1 MCAWIT
7 LGWQFLYDVE
17 NVEWHT
23 ACAQSTNIPPAIPTD
38 TERENPLKWRMRIT
52 YRIEKANI
60 YYILVCLLGFWG
72 PCRAST
78 LVARALAVV
87 VPASRQDN
95 LMFNIIFSETMRRQ
109 KKKLGCECGAQS
121 AVVGSSLT
129 TSSIPRSRQTI
140 IKQQL
145 KSQQTNI

>member
-38 TERENPLKWRMRIT
+38 TERENALKWRMRIT

-109 KKKLGCECGAQS
+109 KKKIRLRVWS
-121 AVVGSSLT
+121 TVGSRGFVPDNFIYPQ
-129 TSSIPRSRQTI
+129 IPSNNHQTAVE
-140 IKQQL
+140 
-145 KSQQTNI
+145 KSTN